1 MSTHQRVVS
10 AIVTVVALA
19 ACAATTPNVQ
29 PNTAS
34 AAAAQNPAC
43 MTQTGS
49 HITGAITDCMA
60 FGRSYSKGE
69 IDTTG
74 KVNLGD
80 ALQILDPS
88 VSVRH

>member
-1 MSTHQRVVS
+1 MTTHLRVVS
-10 AIVTVVALA
+10 AIVTALALA
-19 ACAATTPNVQ
+19 ACAATTPNVR

-34 AAAAQNPAC
+34 AAATQNPAC
-43 MTQTGS
+43 LTQTGS
-49 HITGAITDCMA
+49 HIAGDRADCMA

-88 VSVRH
+88 ISVHH

>member
-1 MSTHQRVVS
+1 MTTHQRVVC
-10 AIVTVVALA
+10 AIVTALVLA
-19 ACAATTPNVQ
+19 ACAATTPNVK

-43 MTQTGS
+43 LTQTGS
-49 HITGAITDCMA
+49 RIVGDRADCMA
-60 FGRSYSKGE
+60 FGRSYSRDE

-80 ALQILDPS
+80 ALQNLDPS
-88 VSVRH
+88 ISVRH